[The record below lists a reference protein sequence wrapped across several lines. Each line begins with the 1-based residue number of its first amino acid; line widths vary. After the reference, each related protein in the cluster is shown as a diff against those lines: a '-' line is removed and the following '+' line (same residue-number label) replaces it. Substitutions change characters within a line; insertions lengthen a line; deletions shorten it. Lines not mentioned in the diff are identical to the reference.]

1 MKINWIRVSYDL
13 QYVMLNLF
21 INRVPCWTIRKLV
34 YQKCGLR
41 IGKDARIGIG
51 TTVICPKGIKIGDR
65 SVVNENCVLD
75 GRGGLAIGHDTSVSM
90 FSKMLSASHKPDSSK
105 FEYYTKRTVIGSN
118 VWIGTSAVILDGSK
132 IADCAVVGANATVKG
147 VVKRKSVVVGNPAR
161 EIRERRLDKSYRLDY
176 KAYFR

>member
-1 MKINWIRVSYDL
+1 MKINWIRAGYDL
-13 QYVMLNLF
+13 QYVVLNLF

-34 YQKCGLR
+34 YQKYGLR

-75 GRGGLAIGHDTSVSM
+75 GRGGLTIGHDTSLSM
-90 FSKMLSASHKPDSSK
+90 FSKVLSASHKLNSSQ
-105 FEYYTKRTVIGSN
+105 FEYFTQRTVIGSN
-118 VWIGTSAVILDGSK
+118 VWVGTSALILDGSR
-132 IADCAVVGANATVKG
+132 IADYAVVGANTTVKG

-161 EIRERRLDKSYRLDY
+161 EIQERRLDKGYRLDY

>member
-13 QYVMLNLF
+13 QYVALNIF
-21 INRVPCWTIRKLV
+21 INRVPCWTIRKLI
-34 YQKCGLR
+34 YRKCGLR

-51 TTVICPKGIKIGDR
+51 TIVICPKGIKIGNR

-75 GRGGLAIGHDTSVSM
+75 GRGGLTIGHDTSLSM
-90 FSKMLSASHKPDSSK
+90 FSKVLSASHKLNSSE
-105 FEYYTKRTVIGSN
+105 FEYFTQRTVIGNN

-132 IADCAVVGANATVKG
+132 ITDYAVVGANATVKG
-147 VVKRKSVVVGNPAR
+147 VVKRKSVVVGNPAKV
-161 EIRERRLDKSYRLDY
+161 ICERGMDKSYRLDY